1 MRLRPNPEHAND
13 KSQFAG
19 RQVLPLSAV
28 PKQDQRLKQQDSPKG
43 PQRAPLSPGS
53 NHEGDQM
60 ADKQTLKD
68 LLEDEIKDLYSAE
81 RQLTKAIPK
90 MAKGSHDAA
99 LSTAFTNHLKETEQ
113 QVARLEEVGKLLD
126 IKPAGKK
133 CQGMEG
139 VIKEGAEA
147 LEEEGNETVLD
158 LGIIGAG
165 SRVEH
170 YEMAGYLTAISL
182 AERMGA
188 KEVVSLLQKSLAEEQ
203 AAEQTLRKIASGLI
217 KSATA
222 TAAA

>member
-1 MRLRPNPEHAND
+1 
-13 KSQFAG
+13 
-19 RQVLPLSAV
+19 
-28 PKQDQRLKQQDSPKG
+28 
-43 PQRAPLSPGS
+43 
-53 NHEGDQM
+53 M

-81 RQLTKAIPK
+81 KQLTKAIPK
-90 MAKGSHDAA
+90 MAKGAHDAA

-133 CQGMEG
+133 CAGMEG

-170 YEMAGYLTAISL
+170 YEMAGYMTAISL
-182 AERMGA
+182 AERIGA
-188 KEVVSLLQKSLAEEQ
+188 KEVVSLLQESLAEEQ
-203 AAEQTLRKIASGLI
+203 ATEQTLRKIASGLI
-217 KSATA
+217 KNATA
-222 TAAA
+222 MAAG